1 MFSGKIDIANFI
13 EQTEKV
19 EIGKEGII
27 MLRDERFNR
36 FKHNLSLEYAM
47 WDLFG
52 PKHYGGM
59 AGGFRDA
66 SYCREV
72 LLKAVR
78 RIRNRFS
85 EIPMDE
91 RLTQNVGSILDSL
104 EANAKKI
111 SEDRNTDWNIITD
124 FLHLVIHLIGYDLLD
139 GKVHRNVIFFQNLGQ
154 EQEDWKWQIGDREY
168 YDHLRL
174 EEKRRYMLVNQLMKN
189 NVPKYQIA
197 KLLGLS
203 IKRVNQIMLESRKI
217 EMENGKT
224 IPKFE

>member
-1 MFSGKIDIANFI
+1 
-13 EQTEKV
+13 
-19 EIGKEGII
+19 

-47 WDLFG
+47 YDLFG
-52 PKHYGGM
+52 PKHYSGM

-66 SYCREV
+66 SYCRDV

-91 RLTQNVGSILDSL
+91 RLTQNVGNILDSL

-111 SEDRNTDWNIITD
+111 SEDKNTDWDIITNL
-124 FLHLVIHLIGYDLLD
+124 LHLVIHLIGYDLLD
-139 GKVHRNVIFFQNLGQ
+139 GKVHRSVIFFQNLGQ
-154 EQEDWKWQIGDREY
+154 EQEDWKFQVGPREY
-168 YDHLRL
+168 YDNYRL
-174 EEKRRYMLVNQLMKN
+174 EEKRRYMLVNQLSN
-189 NVPKYQIA
+189 NKVPKYQIA
-197 KLLGLS
+197 RLLGLS
-203 IKRVNQIMLESRKI
+203 IKRVNQILSAIPEI
-217 EMENGKT
+217 EKEIGKA